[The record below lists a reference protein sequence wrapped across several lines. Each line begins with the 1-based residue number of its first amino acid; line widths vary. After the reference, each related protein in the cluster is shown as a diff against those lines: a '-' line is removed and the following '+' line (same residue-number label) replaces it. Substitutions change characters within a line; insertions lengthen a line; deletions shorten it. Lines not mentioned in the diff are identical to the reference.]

1 MLPLPVMLGVAA
13 ALGAGLFL
21 WMEGQRKVVPEP
33 QAQAG
38 LSAPPPPL
46 VLPEEAKAPVP
57 VITPSTAPRT
67 VVKPRRR
74 WSICRNLPI
83 IRRRL
88 WPNPRRFALRAI
100 ARSALVI
107 DNTTGHGAEVHGGKG
122 DGNEGGGNSPR
133 NDHSG
138 PVQHNPAR
146 NDYRGHLGNT
156 AQFRPAR
163 IGPRHGGTG
172 RARL

>member
-33 QAQAG
+33 QAQAM
-38 LSAPPPPL
+38 LSVPPPPL

-57 VITPSTAPRT
+57 VIAPSTAPRT
-67 VVKPRRR
+67 VVKPPPPVVYMPP
-74 WSICRNLPI
+74 SANYP
-83 IRRRL
+83 
-88 WPNPRRFALRAI
+88 PPPVAQPTPLRPAGNHE
-100 ARSALVI
+100 SALVI